1 MLITLLLQRAKP
13 EEIETVKNVVIVIY
27 PSKQD

>member
-13 EEIETVKNVVIVIY
+13 EEMETVKNVVISVLNR
-27 PSKQD
+27 SM